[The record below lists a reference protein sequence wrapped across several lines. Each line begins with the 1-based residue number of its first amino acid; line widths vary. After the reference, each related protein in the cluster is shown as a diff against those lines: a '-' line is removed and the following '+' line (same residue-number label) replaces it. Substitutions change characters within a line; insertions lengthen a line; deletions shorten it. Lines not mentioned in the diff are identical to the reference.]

1 MGRLGL
7 ACGRAFGL
15 TDGVGKRLCLQLKT
29 GNSHLTKRKTD
40 GAEIFTIRKQR
51 WVEVWMNR
59 PWPVMLV
66 TGTSSEEDV
75 RANERQKVEFADVR
89 WIEITSVLRRE
100 SANGM
105 KPVKQIEFK
114 AERLDMSS
122 VRTRPSTNLRLFP
135 SASSAVAGADAGL
148 SAALYFRTSQI
159 FILSVCNFE
168 SLRRAEV

>member
-1 MGRLGL
+1 
-7 ACGRAFGL
+7 
-15 TDGVGKRLCLQLKT
+15 
-29 GNSHLTKRKTD
+29 
-40 GAEIFTIRKQR
+40 
-51 WVEVWMNR
+51 
-59 PWPVMLV
+59 MLV
-66 TGTSSEEDV
+66 IGTSSEEDV

-105 KPVKQIEFK
+105 NPVKQIEFK

-148 SAALYFRTSQI
+148 AAALYIRASQI
-159 FILSVCNFE
+159 FI
-168 SLRRAEV
+168 